1 MLLSEDPFCIFE
13 LNGRKMNSKPVFV
26 FKMNRVQAKMA
37 MAMDRDN
44 PEAFLNGAYCF
55 AHGTFKRYQGF
66 LTLSSFVYVGLLRKM
81 VNLCTIE
88 AET

>member
-55 AHGTFKRYQGF
+55 AHGTFKRYRGF